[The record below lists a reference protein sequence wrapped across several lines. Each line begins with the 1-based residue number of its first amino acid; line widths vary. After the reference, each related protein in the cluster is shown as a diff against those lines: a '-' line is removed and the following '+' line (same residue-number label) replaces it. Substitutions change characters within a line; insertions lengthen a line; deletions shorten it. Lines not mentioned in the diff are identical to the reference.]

1 MGTASAPNTTSS
13 ADSSFADRG
22 GNFGPAIKE
31 SARPKS
37 ESTQPYQRMA
47 DDALGTGGQGLANFL
62 GFFSLG
68 LGLAEFAVPGVVA
81 KIAGINSD
89 GDGHGVMRTMGAREI
104 ASGVAVLSSAQP
116 GKQLWARVAGDALD
130 LAMLG
135 GALVNSKNSRGRT
148 LFATAA
154 VLGVT
159 VLDVLAATQVSEQPR
174 GSKAVRDE
182 EKGLVVAKRSITVGK
197 PIEEVYAF
205 WRDFQNFPRFMRH
218 LESVTV
224 TDPTH
229 SHWVAKG
236 PAGKSVEWDAVI
248 TEERTNEL
256 ISWKSMP
263 GADVPNM
270 GTVRFQRAPA
280 DRGTEVHAQLSYD
293 PPLGKVGAKVAALF
307 REAPGQQITD
317 DMRHFKQVMEL
328 GDIVVSDA
336 TKQRGMHPAQPD
348 HAPIQL

>member
-1 MGTASAPNTTSS
+1 MGTAFE
-13 ADSSFADRG
+13 ADAAAFTGQDRNAG
-22 GNFGPAIKE
+22 RAIRE
-31 SARPKS
+31 SARS
-37 ESTQPYQRMA
+37 DRETTQSYQKMA
-47 DDALGTGGQGLANFL
+47 DDSLGTGGQGLANFL

-68 LGLAEFAVPGVVA
+68 LGFAELAIPGVVA

-89 GDGHGVMRTMGAREI
+89 GHGVMRAMGAREM
-104 ASGVAVLSSAQP
+104 AHGVSVLSSAQP
-116 GKQLWARVAGDALD
+116 GAQLWGRVAGDALD
-130 LAMLG
+130 LALLG
-135 GALVNSKNSRGRT
+135 GALMNPKNSRGRT
-148 LFATAA
+148 IFATAA

-159 VLDVLAATQVSEQPR
+159 VLDVLAAKQLSEQPS
-174 GSKAVRDE
+174 GSRTVREQE
-182 EKGLVVAKRSITVGK
+182 EGLVVAKRSITVAR

-236 PAGKSVEWDAVI
+236 PAGKSVEWDAEI
-248 TEERTNEL
+248 TDERENEL
-256 ISWKSMP
+256 ISWRSLP
-263 GADVPNM
+263 GADVPNS
-270 GTVRFQRAPA
+270 GTVRFQKAPA
-280 DRGTEVHAQLSYD
+280 DRGTEVHVQMSYD

-317 DMRHFKQVMEL
+317 DMRHFKQIMEI
-328 GDIVVSDA
+328 GDIVVSDS

-348 HAPIQL
+348 HEPVQL